1 MLTIFNAEDFLTLC
15 LTFNNIFQIMG
26 QFVARVLRV
35 FGIDFP
41 DLDSTC
47 RDIYAVLAQVII

>member
-1 MLTIFNAEDFLTLC
+1 MLTIFNAEDFLALC

-26 QFVARVLRV
+26 QFVAQVLFV

-41 DLDSTC
+41 DLDMAC
-47 RDIYAVLAQVII
+47 RDIYGVLAQVF

>member
-15 LTFNNIFQIMG
+15 LTFNNIFQLMG
-26 QFVARVLRV
+26 QIVARVLFV

-47 RDIYAVLAQVII
+47 RDIYALLAQVII